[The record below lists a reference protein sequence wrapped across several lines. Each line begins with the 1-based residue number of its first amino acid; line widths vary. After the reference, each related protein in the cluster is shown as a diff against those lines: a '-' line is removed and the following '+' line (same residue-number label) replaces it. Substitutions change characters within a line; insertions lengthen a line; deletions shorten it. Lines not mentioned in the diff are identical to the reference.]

1 MLRNVIGLIALGLTL
16 SSCST
21 FGPQG
26 VIYYGRDVVLD
37 THNDVKP
44 LKTGESCY
52 NSFLSMVIEGDAS
65 IAKAKEDG
73 DITRVAS
80 VSYHISN
87 YFVYER
93 YCTIIT
99 GE

>member
-1 MLRNVIGLIALGLTL
+1 MFKSCITIFAFIFIL
-16 SSCST
+16 SACST

-26 VIYYGRDVVLD
+26 VIYYGRDVALD

-44 LKTGESCY
+44 IKTGKACY
-52 NSFLSMVIEGDAS
+52 GSFLSMVLIGDAS

-73 DITRVAS
+73 NITKVAN
-80 VSYHISN
+80 VSYHIYN

-93 YCTIIT
+93 YCTIVQ

>member
-1 MLRNVIGLIALGLTL
+1 MLRNVIGLIILCLTL

-26 VIYYGRDVVLD
+26 VIYYGRDVALD

-52 NSFLSMVIEGDAS
+52 NSFLFLVLEGNAS
-65 IAKAKEDG
+65 IARSRDG
-73 DITRVAS
+73 NLRVLQVLVIILVTILYMRDIVLL
-80 VSYHISN
+80 
-87 YFVYER
+87 
-93 YCTIIT
+93 
-99 GE
+99 